1 MNRLN
6 MYRLAIPPGIPP
18 GRHPLVGGPCLLAAL
33 ERLSAEEKAGRSSV
47 GNAVLLDS
55 VRLEERLGGEDN
67 EP

>member
-1 MNRLN
+1 
-6 MYRLAIPPGIPP
+6 MYRLAIPAGMAP
-18 GRHPLVGGPCLLAAL
+18 GRHRLGGDPCLLAAL
-33 ERLSAEEKAGRSSV
+33 ERPPAEEKAGRSSV